1 MILSGRAWK
10 FGDDISTDLILPGR
24 FFPICSSNEE
34 LFKHVFSDIRPDFL
48 SLIGRGDFIVG
59 GENFGLGSSREQAP
73 AAIKAIGVDVI
84 LAKSFAR
91 IFYRNCVNLGI
102 YPLVCDTDEI
112 HECDEL
118 EFDTDTFQLRNL
130 KRDKNLNAE
139 ELPEIVRS
147 IIVAGGLIT
156 YLRKDEGILTH
167 A

>member
-1 MILSGRAWK
+1 
-10 FGDDISTDLILPGR
+10 
-24 FFPICSSNEE
+24 
-34 LFKHVFSDIRPDFL
+34 VFSDIRPDFL

-112 HECDEL
+112 NECDEL
-118 EFDTDTFQLRNL
+118 EFDTDTFQIRNL
-130 KRDKNLNAE
+130 KQDKILNSE
-139 ELPEIVRS
+139 VLPEIVRS
-147 IIVAGGLIT
+147 IIDAGGLIT
-156 YLRKDEGILTH
+156 YLRTNKGILTH

>member
-1 MILSGRAWK
+1 MI
-10 FGDDISTDLILPGR
+10 
-24 FFPICSSNEE
+24 SSW
-34 LFKHVFSDIRPDFL
+34 
-48 SLIGRGDFIVG
+48 G